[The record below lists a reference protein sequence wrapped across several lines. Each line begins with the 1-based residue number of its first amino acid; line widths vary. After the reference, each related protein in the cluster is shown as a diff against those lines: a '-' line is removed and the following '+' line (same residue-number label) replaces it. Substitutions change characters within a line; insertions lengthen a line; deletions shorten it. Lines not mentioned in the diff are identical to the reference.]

1 MKKLFIT
8 EKPSVAME
16 FAKILG
22 VNKRNDGYIESED
35 YIITWC
41 VGHLVCLAY
50 PEKYDDKY
58 KKWNIDDIPF
68 LPDKYIY
75 EVIPTVKKQ
84 YDIIKKF
91 LNSKEIDTVYW
102 AGDSAREGQVIEENI
117 RILAGVR
124 KGMKELRIWIDSQTE
139 EEILRGIKTAKPMS
153 EYDDLAKS
161 GLMRAIEDYAVG
173 INFSRALTCKY
184 GDRINARA
192 SLKKKV
198 PISVGRVMTCV
209 LGMVVMRENDI
220 KNFKPEKFYKVKANC
235 NGIVFEWKY
244 HDNSIINENIKRY
257 KENSFIEKSDAEKL
271 INELKGKKAIIE
283 KVEIKNTKKAA
294 PLLFNLAELQNE
306 ATKAL
311 KISPDETLEYVQRLY
326 EKKLVTYPRTDA
338 RVLST
343 AVSKEIS
350 NNICGLSKLPK
361 YRDIINDDL
370 KRNCS
375 KIIET
380 KYVDDSKIS
389 DHYAIIPTGRIA
401 DDLSEMEKSIF
412 YMIVDRFIAIFMEPA
427 VYSNTDIS
435 FRIDNELFNTSS
447 KVLTNLGFLK
457 LYDAECKENIEVSE
471 FVKHCKEGC
480 QYSVT
485 LSIAEGMTSP
495 PKRYTSGSMILAMEN
510 AGQLIEEEELREQI
524 KGSGIGTSAT
534 RAEIV
539 KKLVEIGYLMC
550 DKKTQV
556 LMPTMLGFNIYNI
569 VNKTVPSLLQPRMTA
584 SWEKG
589 LKRIEDGT
597 VTLEVYQKKLYDYIR
612 KEIDNIKN
620 GNVSV

>member
-22 VNKRNDGYIESED
+22 VNKRNDGYMEND
-35 YIITWC
+35 NYVITWC

-50 PEKYDDKY
+50 PDKYDIKY
-58 KKWNIDDIPF
+58 KKWDIKDIPF

-75 EVIPTVKKQ
+75 EIIPSVKKQ

-153 EYDDLAKS
+153 EYDNLAKA

-184 GDRINARA
+184 GDRINA
-192 SLKKKV
+192 SSKKKV

-209 LGMVVMRENDI
+209 LGMVVSREIEI
-220 KNFKPEKFYKVKANC
+220 KEFEPEKFYKVKANC

-244 HDNSIINENIKRY
+244 QDNSVIKETVKRY
-257 KENSFIEKSDAEKL
+257 NKNSFLDKSDAEKL
-271 INELKGKKAIIE
+271 ISKLKGKKAIIE
-283 KVEIKNTKKAA
+283 NVEIKNTKKAA

-306 ATKAL
+306 ATKIL

-350 NNICGLSKLPK
+350 NNICGLAKVPK
-361 YRDIINDDL
+361 YKDIIDDDL
-370 KRNCS
+370 IKISS
-375 KIIET
+375 KIIDT

-401 DDLSEMEKSIF
+401 EDLSEIEKSIF
-412 YMIVDRFIAIFMEPA
+412 YMIVNRFLSIFMEPA

-435 FRIDNELFNTSS
+435 FKIENEVFNVSS
-447 KVLTNLGFLK
+447 KVLTNLGYLK
-457 LYDAECKENIEVSE
+457 LYDAESKENREVSE
-471 FVKHCKEGC
+471 FVKHCKEGS

-550 DKKTQV
+550 DKKTQI

-569 VNKTVPSLLQPRMTA
+569 VAKTVPSLLKPKMTA

-589 LKRIEDGT
+589 LKSIEDGT
-597 VTLEVYQKKLYDYIR
+597 VTTEVYQRKLYDYIR
-612 KEIDNIKN
+612 KEVENIKN
-620 GNVSV
+620 GNISV

>member
-22 VNKRNDGYIESED
+22 VNKRNDGYMEND
-35 YIITWC
+35 NYVITWC

-91 LNSKEIDTVYW
+91 LNSKEIDIVYW

-124 KGMKELRIWIDSQTE
+124 KGVKELRIWIDSQTE

-153 EYDDLAKS
+153 EYDNLAKS

-198 PISVGRVMTCV
+198 PIAVGRVMTCV

-220 KNFKPEKFYKVKANC
+220 KNFKTEKFYKVKANC

-257 KENSFIEKSDAEKL
+257 KENSFIDKFDAERL

-306 ATKAL
+306 ATKTL

-350 NNICGLSKLPK
+350 NNICGLSKLQK
-361 YRDIINDDL
+361 YGDIINDDL

-457 LYDAECKENIEVSE
+457 LYDAECKENIDVSE

-569 VNKTVPSLLQPRMTA
+569 ANKTVPSLLQPRMTA

-589 LKRIEDGT
+589 LKSIEDGT

-620 GNVSV
+620 T